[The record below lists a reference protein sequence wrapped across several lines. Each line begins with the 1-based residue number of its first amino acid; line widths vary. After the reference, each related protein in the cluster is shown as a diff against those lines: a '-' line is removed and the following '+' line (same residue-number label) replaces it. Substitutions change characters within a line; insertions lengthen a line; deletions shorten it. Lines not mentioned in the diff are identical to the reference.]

1 MTHSNPKA
9 KYNTLIVFDWDDTLF
24 PTSWMV
30 KNGIDLTNKN
40 TQKHYI
46 ILFSKLDVVLYNLLD
61 KLSRQAQI
69 VIITNAVRKWVD
81 LSIIMLPKTQQI
93 IKNNNIP
100 VISARDLYKQHYPND
115 MTEWKKKTFKN
126 FSQSYYTNH
135 KFQNIISVGD
145 AEYEF
150 IATINLY
157 DHLAHM
163 NNKLLKTV
171 RLFSEPTFDSL
182 MHQLDILSK
191 NFDKII
197 TCERHLDLK
206 FKKD

>member
-1 MTHSNPKA
+1 MHNNGQKTKH
-9 KYNTLIVFDWDDTLF
+9 NTLIVFDWDDTLF

-30 KNGIDLTNKN
+30 KNGIDLTNKH
-40 TQKHYI
+40 TQKQYI
-46 ILFSKLDVVLYNLLD
+46 ILFSRLDVALHNLLD
-61 KLSRQAQI
+61 KLSHQAQI
-69 VIITNAVRKWVD
+69 VIITNAVKKWIE
-81 LSIIMLPKTQQI
+81 LSVIMLPKTQQLI
-93 IKNNNIP
+93 NNNIP
-100 VISARDLYKQHYPND
+100 VLSARDLYKHHYPND
-115 MTEWKKKTFKN
+115 MAEWKKKTFKN

-150 IATINLY
+150 LATINLY
-157 DHLAHM
+157 DHLAHK

-171 RLFSEPTFDSL
+171 RLFPEPSFDSL

-197 TCERHLDLK
+197 SCDRHLDLK